1 MMLRLFLRDFVG
13 FKEEEKHVKE
23 EKGDQTSLF
32 SLLCFS
38 SLPYF
43 PFFFRDSWWYY
54 VTKFD
59 LVEGNR
65 SLRINN
71 TVISNLVSL
80 FNLCFEYWMFC
91 GVYFSW
97 LSRLITRRP
106 TSLLFVAIYRYVRYQ
121 IRNYLIS
128 LICEATKI

>member
-1 MMLRLFLRDFVG
+1 LFL
-13 FKEEEKHVKE
+13 
-23 EKGDQTSLF
+23 
-32 SLLCFS
+32 FS
-38 SLPYF
+38 SLLYF
-43 PFFFRDSWWYY
+43 LFLFRDSWWYY

-80 FNLCFEYWMFC
+80 FNICFEYLMFC

-106 TSLLFVAIYRYVRYQ
+106 TSLLFVVIYCYVRYQ